1 MRICDI
7 KNCGQEAKR
16 RVEQKVIELNTD
28 ESMEP
33 TYWRLFRGDLCE
45 EHLKRLD
52 EIRERVVAQK
62 S

>member
-7 KNCGQEAKR
+7 KNCNQEAKR
-16 RVEQKVIELNTD
+16 RVEQKVIELNID
-28 ESMEP
+28 EIMEP

-52 EIRERVVAQK
+52 EIMERFFAQN